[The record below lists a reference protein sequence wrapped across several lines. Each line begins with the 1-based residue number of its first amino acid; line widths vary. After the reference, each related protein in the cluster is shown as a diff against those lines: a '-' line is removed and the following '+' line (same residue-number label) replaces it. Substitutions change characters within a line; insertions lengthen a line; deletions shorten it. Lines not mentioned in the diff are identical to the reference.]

1 MKKSRMVVTLALLA
15 SVGLVGCQKNDT
27 GKVNELQKSVEE
39 KDKKIAELTE
49 KLKEAGEEEEEEP
62 EKPGESG
69 FKEINIGEEKIVG
82 PFQVAAVYFQGVDM
96 IPEGRQP
103 SAAESDMHL
112 EADIHLTKEAGK
124 KYGFGNGKDIW
135 PAYLTV
141 NYKVLS
147 EDGKEVTAGSMMPM
161 NADDGAHY
169 GVNIKKNTVKVGKYK
184 LVLEI
189 QPSAD
194 YLLHTDEE
202 TGVPV
207 VKNGGKD
214 AASKY
219 YEKQTVEFEWN
230 YSGEQLQNR

>member
-1 MKKSRMVVTLALLA
+1 MNLY
-15 SVGLVGCQKNDT
+15 
-27 GKVNELQKSVEE
+27 E
-39 KDKKIAELTE
+39 K
-49 KLKEAGEEEEEEP
+49 
-62 EKPGESG
+62 
-69 FKEINIGEEKIVG
+69 IGEEKIVG

-124 KYGFGNGKDIW
+124 KYGFGSGKDIW

-147 EDGKEVTAGSMMPM
+147 TDGKEVTSGTMMPM

-169 GVNIKKNTVKVGKYK
+169 GTNIKKNVLKVGKYK
-184 LVLEI
+184 LVIEI
-189 QPSAD
+189 QPSSD

-202 TGVPV
+202 TGVPAI
-207 VKNGGKD
+207 KDGGKA

-230 YSGEQLQNR
+230 YTGQQLQNK

>member
-1 MKKSRMVVTLALLA
+1 MKKSKMVVTLALLA

-27 GKVNELQKSVEE
+27 AKINELQKSIEE
-39 KDKKIAELTE
+39 KDKKIAELND
-49 KLKEAGEEEEEEP
+49 KLKEAGAEDEKAEDA

-69 FKEINIGEEKIVG
+69 FEEIKIGEEKIVG
-82 PFQVAAVYFQGVDM
+82 PFQVATVYFQGVD
-96 IPEGRQP
+96 
-103 SAAESDMHL
+103 
-112 EADIHLTKEAGK
+112 LTKEAGK
-124 KYGFGNGKDIW
+124 KYGFGSGKDIW

-147 EDGKEVTAGSMMPM
+147 TDGKEVTSGSMMPM

-169 GVNIKKNTVKVGKYK
+169 GTNIKKNVLKVGKYK
-184 LVLEI
+184 LVIEI

-202 TGVPV
+202 TGVPAI
-207 VKNGGKD
+207 KDGGKA

-230 YSGEQLQNR
+230 YTGQQLQNK

>member
-1 MKKSRMVVTLALLA
+1 MKKSKMVVTLALLT

-27 GKVNELQKSVEE
+27 AKLNELQKSIEE
-39 KDKKIAELTE
+39 KDKKISEKAED
-49 KLKEAGEEEEEEP
+49 A

-69 FKEINIGEEKIVG
+69 FEEIKIGEEKIVG

-96 IPEGRQP
+96 VPEGRQP

-124 KYGFGNGKDIW
+124 KFGFGNGKDIW

-147 EDGKEVTAGSMMPM
+147 TDGKEVTSGSMMPM

-169 GVNIKKNTVKVGKYK
+169 GTNIKKNVLKVGKYK
-184 LVLEI
+184 LVIEI

-202 TGVPV
+202 TGVPA
-207 VKNGGKD
+207 VKDGGKD

-219 YEKQTVEFEWN
+219 YEKQTVEFDWD
-230 YSGEQLQNR
+230 YTGQQLQNK